1 MSKAPNVEIAQM
13 SSHRNVRLGPRASDR
28 QKELIITFLEEHP
41 SLVRLQC
48 LRRSRGLGP
57 ELTVDERQRLW
68 RQLAAKTNAEGP
80 LSKTANQWQLWWR
93 KQVHDARHRAAA
105 VQDNERITGF
115 CYLSK
120 WRQRILNL
128 VGRLP
133 HTGCPACEPHEDSD
147 EHTRMAVEVQLIE
160 EPSVVGE
167 VTIPSEGTLSSQDPA
182 LIQAW
187 LDGTVSS
194 GAAAGT
200 SGLSSGEQQQCGS
213 PSGDVPIGKQGD
225 GDTGSP
231 AGAPQRRAF
240 RTKPRR
246 VLGVH
251 HSHDIVTALRGMK
264 DATVRQAAALE
275 RLAEE
280 VSQQRAVAERQT
292 AALEHLVEELKGF
305 RSIGNLARAISTAFQ
320 QQAPESQ

>member
-1 MSKAPNVEIAQM
+1 MWS
-13 SSHRNVRLGPRASDR
+13 LGPRASDR

-41 SLVRLQC
+41 ALVRLQC
-48 LRRSRGLGP
+48 LRRTRGLGP
-57 ELTVDERQRLW
+57 ELTVADRQRLW

-93 KQVHDARHRAAA
+93 KQVHDARQRAAA
-105 VQDNERITGF
+105 VKDNERITGF

-133 HTGCPACEPHEDSD
+133 HTSCPACEAHEDSQY
-147 EHTRMAVEVQLIE
+147 EVVVYQRYSVFTALNWQQVDSNNAAPLPVMFPLGSEETVAQALLQLHHNAE
-160 EPSVVGE
+160 RFAQSLDTSSVF
-167 VTIPSEGTLSSQDPA
+167 TIHMTSS
-182 LIQAW
+182 
-187 LDGTVSS
+187 
-194 GAAAGT
+194 
-200 SGLSSGEQQQCGS
+200 
-213 PSGDVPIGKQGD
+213 
-225 GDTGSP
+225 
-231 AGAPQRRAF
+231 
-240 RTKPRR
+240 RTY
-246 VLGVH
+246 LGFQ
-251 HSHDIVTALRGMK
+251 ALRGMK

-320 QQAPESQ
+320 QQVPESQ

>member
-1 MSKAPNVEIAQM
+1 MSKAPNVESAQM

-41 SLVRLQC
+41 SMVRLQC
-48 LRRSRGLGP
+48 LRRSRELGP

-105 VQDNERITGF
+105 VKENERITGF

-133 HTGCPACEPHEDSD
+133 HTGCPTCEVHEDSD
-147 EHTRMAVEVQLIE
+147 EHTKAAVEVQLIK

-182 LIQAW
+182 LIQAR

-194 GAAAGT
+194 ATAAGT
-200 SGLSSGEQQQCGS
+200 TGGQQQCSS

-225 GDTGSP
+225 GGTGSP
-231 AGAPQRRAF
+231 AVAPQRRAF
-240 RTKPRR
+240 RTKPRHL
-246 VLGVH
+246 LGVH
-251 HSHDIVTALRGMK
+251 HSHDIVMALRGMK